1 MANSTGYGTHAT
13 HNLHFDGNEEKYEM
27 WECKFLS
34 YMRLKKLK
42 KVIVPDGPAA
52 TAEQREDA
60 FAELVQF
67 LDERSLGL
75 VMRDAA
81 DDGRKALKILRN
93 HYAGYGKPRVLSMFR
108 KLTSLKK
115 EEDEDLTG
123 YLLRAENMVNALKQA
138 GEKFSDNLLIAAI
151 LKGLPQ
157 EYEQFDVYVNQT
169 TRDKKISIMDF
180 KVMIRNFEENNN
192 ARDNVTSK
200 MSVMKIGH
208 HQEKGWGR
216 GRKSHEDH
224 TDERGRAVL
233 KCFKCGGEGHKAV
246 ECPTKKPTKDLWCQ
260 FCESSKHSYDSCRNR
275 EDFASVDERECR
287 NSHAKS
293 VHQQDERKKTHT
305 KSVHRQEEN
314 RENQDT
320 DGEFHTFSFAVNE
333 CMKIGNKKTDKG
345 DPGLLVD
352 SGATKHIINDKNRF
366 EWFDPGCKSEEH
378 SLDLADGTRITGMVR
393 GRGTATIMI
402 RDAHGCLRKSKLS
415 DVLYCPTFPY
425 SIFSVNAA
433 TNRNKGTTIT
443 LGAESGTLSAS
454 DGTIF
459 PISNKSG
466 LYFLETPAC

>member
-13 HNLHFDGNEEKYEM
+13 HNLHFDGNEEKYDM

-93 HYAGYGKPRVLSMFR
+93 HYANYGKPRVLSMFR

-123 YLLRAENMVNALKQA
+123 YLLRAENMVTGLKQA

-157 EYEQFDVYVNQT
+157 EYEPFDVYVNQT
-169 TRDKKISIMDF
+169 TRDKKISFMDF

-192 ARDNVTSK
+192 ARDDTTTK
-200 MSVMKIGH
+200 MSVMKVGLGH
-208 HQEKGWGR
+208 HHDKARGGR
-216 GRKSHEDH
+216 MRKTNENYYE
-224 TDERGRAVL
+224 ERGRAIL
-233 KCFKCGGEGHKAV
+233 KCFNCGGEGHKAV
-246 ECPTKKPTKDLWCQ
+246 ECPSKKPKELWCQ
-260 FCESSKHSYDSCRNR
+260 FCESSKHSYESCRNR
-275 EDFASVDERECR
+275 NDDSATDSGGHK

-293 VHQQDERKKTHT
+293 VSE
-305 KSVHRQEEN
+305 QEEN
-314 RENQDT
+314 HEEEGQN
-320 DGEFHTFSFAVNE
+320 HSFCFGVD
-333 CMKIGNKKTDKG
+333 KNKKDREQKKTGDKE
-345 DPGLLVD
+345 DSNLLVD
-352 SGATKHIINDKNRF
+352 SGASGHILNDKTCFDWF
-366 EWFDPGCKSEEH
+366 EPDYKAEEH
-378 SLDLADGTRITGMVR
+378 TLDLADGQRVKGIVRGKGRARITIR
-393 GRGTATIMI
+393 NKNGRMQQ
-402 RDAHGCLRKSKLS
+402 SKLLN
-415 DVLYCPTFPY
+415 VLYCPSFPY
-425 SIFSVNAA
+425 NIFSVNAA
-433 TNRNKGTTIT
+433 TKQCRGTTVT
-443 LGAESGTLSAS
+443 FGADSGTLRANN
-454 DGTIF
+454 GTSF
-459 PISNKSG
+459 PIRSKNG
-466 LYFLETPAC
+466 LYFLN

>member
-1 MANSTGYGTHAT
+1 
-13 HNLHFDGNEEKYEM
+13 
-27 WECKFLS
+27 
-34 YMRLKKLK
+34 
-42 KVIVPDGPAA
+42 
-52 TAEQREDA
+52 
-60 FAELVQF
+60 
-67 LDERSLGL
+67 
-75 VMRDAA
+75 MRDAA

-192 ARDNVTSK
+192 ARDNVASK

-208 HQEKGWGR
+208 HQEKGWGS
-216 GRKSHEDH
+216 GSKTHEDH
-224 TDERGRAVL
+224 ADERGRAVL
-233 KCFKCGGEGHKAV
+233 KCFKCGGEGHKAF

-275 EDFASVDERECR
+275 EDVVSVDERECR
-287 NSHAKS
+287 NTHAKS
-293 VHQQDERKKTHT
+293 VHQQEEQKKTYT

-320 DGEFHTFSFAVNE
+320 AGEFHTFSFGVNE

-345 DPGLLVD
+345 DPCLLVD

-402 RDAHGCLRKSKLS
+402 RDAHGCLPKSKLS
-415 DVLYCPTFPY
+415 DLLYCPTF
-425 SIFSVNAA
+425 
-433 TNRNKGTTIT
+433 
-443 LGAESGTLSAS
+443 L
-454 DGTIF
+454 
-459 PISNKSG
+459 
-466 LYFLETPAC
+466 